1 MLLETA
7 ALLRSFY
14 GPFNA
19 QLAAMLGHAGSL
31 WPPAA

>member
-7 ALLRSFY
+7 ALLKSFY

-19 QLAAMLGHAGSL
+19 QVAAMLGHAGSL
-31 WPPAA
+31 WPAAA